1 MDIYYKKIKN
11 TLALLKERMVF
22 ASVSVDGFMYKNCGY
37 RKTGEVLIAPDD
49 GFSRFVTGMHWAD
62 ECDSHAWFIA
72 YVPAA
77 QRPSGTVR
85 TLVVETDRDG
95 WNVYNPQFICY
106 INGAETQSF
115 DTNHRSLPL
124 DFDGEFDLSLYAYSG
139 SMGKNL
145 PLCCRIDYISPAV
158 EKLYYDMLIPF
169 EMLDIADEES
179 NEYAVIRRAL
189 LSACDKIDLREIKND
204 DFVASVAA
212 AQSVMDEYYKGVTS
226 QRGTVICVGHSH
238 IDCAWM
244 WTLAQT
250 KEKICRTTATVL
262 SLMDRYPDFCFMESQ
277 ALLYSFLKQES
288 PALYERVKQRIDEG
302 RWEVEGAMWVEADCN
317 LTSGESLV
325 RQIIHG
331 KRFFEKEFDIDSR
344 ILWLPDVFGY
354 SAAMPQICA
363 KAGVEA
369 FVTSKISWNDTN
381 RMPYDVF
388 NWVGIDGTKL
398 FTYFLTAQQGSDK
411 NHSDRYTSY
420 VATTDPDF
428 VKGTMKRFSQ
438 KDITE
443 SPLLT
448 YGWGDGGGGPTAKM
462 LETFKRV
469 ERGGMV
475 CPAVK
480 HGKVFGYM
488 TQLKKQVSDLPY
500 LPVWNGELYLEYH
513 RGTYTSVA
521 EVKRN
526 NRKGEYALQLA
537 EFLSSLAESCKAGD
551 YKADELY
558 DLWQI
563 LLTNQFHDIL
573 PGSSIP
579 QVYLDSAAQ
588 FKDLFARA
596 DALTASAV
604 GAVIKNIDT
613 KGGLLVFNPHSFTAT
628 GPVVCD
634 GKTYFAN
641 DVPPMGYAVIKPER
655 RTPLAVSGNGKM
667 ENDFYRIEFN
677 VDYTIRRIYDKQARR
692 EVLSGNGNRLIAYED
707 RPLEY
712 SCWNTEQYYRQKPYE
727 ITDVISAES
736 VRDGERCG
744 YKITKRFMS
753 SVITQ
758 YIWIYD
764 FSRRIDF
771 ETEADWQEKD
781 LLLKAEFEV
790 TVNSDH
796 AVYDIQFGQVERPTH
811 YNTSWD
817 QARFEV
823 CGQRFAD
830 LSDHGYGVALLNDCK
845 YGYDIHGNIISLS
858 LIKSASY
865 VNEYYDRMKH
875 IFTYSLMPHIG
886 DYREAGVI
894 KEACLLNQPLVA
906 LPVKSNNGKLPE
918 RLSFVSPS
926 CDNIAVETIKKA
938 YDGNGYIVR
947 AYETYGMSSECSFTL
962 MRKASVCECD
972 LLENDI
978 SDIGRKSETFS
989 IAFAPREIK
998 TFRIIF

>member
-1 MDIYYKKIKN
+1 MDLYYKKIQK
-11 TLALLKERMVF
+11 TLSLLKERIVSN
-22 ASVSVDGFMYKNCGY
+22 SVSVDGFMFKNCGY
-37 RKTGEVLIAPDD
+37 RRTGEVITAPDST
-49 GFSRFVTGMHWAD
+49 FVRFVTGMHWAD
-62 ECDSHAWFIA
+62 AEDSHAWF
-72 YVPAA
+72 VTHVLEA
-77 QRPSGTVR
+77 QRPAGTAR

-106 INGAETQSF
+106 INGKEAQSF

-124 DFDGEFDLSLYAYSG
+124 DFDDEFDLSLYAYSG

-145 PLCCRIDYISPAV
+145 PLNCRIDYVSLDV

-169 EMLDIADEES
+169 EMLAIADKES
-179 NEYAVIRRAL
+179 NEYAVINRAL
-189 LSACDKIDLREIKND
+189 LSACDKIDFRD
-204 DFVASVAA
+204 VSDSAFTASVAA

-262 SLMDRYPDFCFMESQ
+262 SLMDRYPDFYFMESQ

-288 PALYERVKQRIDEG
+288 PELYAKVKQRVDEG

-331 KRFFEKEFDIDSR
+331 KRFFEQEFDIDSR

-354 SAAMPQICA
+354 SAALPQICA
-363 KAGVEA
+363 KAGIEA

-381 RMPYDVF
+381 RMPYDIF
-388 NWVGIDGTKL
+388 EWTGIDGTKL
-398 FTYFLTAQQGSDK
+398 FTYFLTAQQGTDRAP
-411 NHSDRYTSY
+411 SDRYTSY

-438 KDITE
+438 KDVTE
-443 SPLLT
+443 TPLLT

-462 LETFKRV
+462 LETFRRV

-480 HGKVFGYM
+480 HGKVFSYM
-488 TQLKKQVSDLPY
+488 TQLKRDTQSLPY
-500 LPVWNGELYLEYH
+500 LPQWRGELYLEYH
-513 RGTYTSVA
+513 RGTYTSVG

-537 EFLSSLAESCKAGD
+537 EFVSSVADACKVGE
-551 YKADELY
+551 YKQSELY
-558 DLWQI
+558 DLWQT

-579 QVYLDSAAQ
+579 QVYRDSALQ
-588 FKDLFARA
+588 FKSMFDGLS
-596 DALTASAV
+596 ALTAAAI
-604 GAVIKNIDT
+604 GAVIKNLDT

-628 GPVVCD
+628 GAVVHD
-634 GKTYFAN
+634 NKTYFAEN
-641 DVPPMGYAVIKPER
+641 IPSMGYAVIKPER

-667 ENDFYRIEFN
+667 ENDAYRIEFDQ
-677 VDYTIRRIYDKQARR
+677 DYTIKRIYDKQARR
-692 EVLSGNGNRLIAYED
+692 EVLTANGNRLIAYED
-707 RPLEY
+707 RSPEY
-712 SCWNTEQYYRQKPYE
+712 GCWNTEEYYRDKSYE
-727 ITDVISAES
+727 VTDVISAES

-744 YKITKRFMS
+744 YKIVKRFMS

-758 YIWIYD
+758 YVWIYD
-764 FSRRIDF
+764 LSRRIDF
-771 ETEADWQEKD
+771 ETEADWNEED
-781 LLLKAEFEV
+781 LLLKAEFDV
-790 TVNSDH
+790 SVDSDS
-796 AVYDIQFGQVERPTH
+796 AVYDIQFGQVSRPTH

-817 QARFEV
+817 RAKFEV

-845 YGYDIHGNIISLS
+845 YGYDIHGNRMSIS

-865 VNEYYDRMKH
+865 VNEYYDKMH
-875 IFTYSLMPHIG
+875 HTFTYSLMPHIG

-894 KEACLLNQPLVA
+894 KEACLLNQPLIA
-906 LPVKSNNGKLPE
+906 LPVKPTDGDLPE
-918 RLSFVSPS
+918 RFSFVAPDR
-926 CDNIAVETIKKA
+926 DNVVVETVKKA

-947 AYETYGMSSECSFTL
+947 AYETYGMSSECVFTL
-962 MRKASVCECD
+962 PRKAFVCECD

-978 SDIGRKSETFS
+978 TEQGKKSDTFS
-989 IAFAPREIK
+989 TAFKPREIK
-998 TFRIIF
+998 TFRLIF

>member
-1 MDIYYKKIKN
+1 MELQYKKIQK
-11 TLALLKERMVF
+11 TLSVLKERMVSG
-22 ASVSVDGFMYKNCGY
+22 SVSIDGFMYKNCGY
-37 RKTGEVLIAPDD
+37 RRTGEIITTPDD
-49 GFSRFVTGMHWAD
+49 TFVRFVTGMHWAD
-62 ECDSHAWFIA
+62 ETDLHAWFITH
-72 YVPAA
+72 VPEA
-77 QRPSGTVR
+77 QRPQGTVR

-106 INGAETQSF
+106 INGNEMQSF

-124 DFDGEFDLSLYAYSG
+124 DFDDAFDLSLYAYSG

-145 PLCCRIDYISPAV
+145 PLCCRIDYVFRDV

-169 EMLDIADEES
+169 EMLSIADKES
-179 NEYAVIRRAL
+179 NEYAVINRAL
-189 LSACDKIDLREIKND
+189 LLACDRIDLRDVSDET
-204 DFVASVAA
+204 FLASVHA
-212 AQSVMDEYYKGVTS
+212 AQSVMDDYYSKVTS
-226 QRGTVICVGHSH
+226 QRGTVVCVGHSH

-262 SLMDRYPDFCFMESQ
+262 SLMERYPDFYFMESQ
-277 ALLYSFLKQES
+277 ALLYSYLKQES
-288 PALYERVKQRIDEG
+288 PKLYEKVKQRIKEG

-331 KRFFEKEFDIDSR
+331 KHFFMQEFGVDSR
-344 ILWLPDVFGY
+344 VLWLPDVFGY

-363 KAGVEA
+363 KAGIDA

-398 FTYFLTAQQGSDK
+398 FTYFLTAQQGTDRAPS
-411 NHSDRYTSY
+411 NRYTSY

-443 SPLLT
+443 EPLLT
-448 YGWGDGGGGPTAKM
+448 FGWGDGGGGPTAKM
-462 LETFKRV
+462 LETYNRMQ
-469 ERGGMV
+469 RGGMV
-475 CPAVK
+475 CPSVRN
-480 HGKVFGYM
+480 GKVLDYI
-488 TQLKKQVSDLPY
+488 TELKQHAKELPY
-500 LPVWNGELYLEYH
+500 LPEWRGELYLEYH
-513 RGTYTSVA
+513 RGTYTSVG
-521 EVKRN
+521 EIKRN
-526 NRKGEYALQLA
+526 NREGEYALQLA
-537 EFLSSLAESCKAGD
+537 EFVSSLAESNKVCD
-551 YKADELY
+551 YKSDELY
-558 DLWQI
+558 QLWQT

-579 QVYLDSAAQ
+579 QVYRDSAAQ
-588 FKDLFARA
+588 FKELF
-596 DALTASAV
+596 DGVNLITAGAV
-604 GAVIKNIDT
+604 GAMLKSIDT
-613 KGGLLVFNPHSFTAT
+613 KGGLLVFNPHSFAAT
-628 GPVVCD
+628 GAVRYND
-634 GKTYFAN
+634 KTYFAE
-641 DVPPMGYAVIKPER
+641 DIPPMGYAVITPKR

-667 ENDFYRIEFN
+667 ENDYYRIEFAQ
-677 VDYTIRRIYDKQARR
+677 DYTLSRIYDKQARR
-692 EVLSGNGNRLIAYED
+692 EVIVGRGNRLVAYED
-707 RPLEY
+707 RSLEY
-712 SCWNTEQYYRQKPYE
+712 GCWNTEEYYRDKPYE
-727 ITDVISAES
+727 ITEVIAAES
-736 VRDGERCG
+736 IRDGERCG

-753 SVITQ
+753 STVTQ

-764 FSRRIDF
+764 RSRRIDF
-771 ETEADWQEKD
+771 ETEADWNEED
-781 LLLKAEFEV
+781 LLLKAEFDV
-790 TVNSDH
+790 TVDSES
-796 AVYDIQFGQVERPTH
+796 AVYDIQFGQVSRPTH

-817 QARFEV
+817 KARFEV

-830 LSDHGYGVALLNDCK
+830 LADHGYGVALMSDCK
-845 YGYDIHGNIISLS
+845 YGFDIHSGHMSLS

-865 VNEYYDRMKH
+865 VNEYYDKMHHR
-875 IFTYSLMPHIG
+875 FTYSLMPHIG

-906 LPVKSNNGKLPE
+906 LPIGKTDGKMPE
-918 RLSFVSPS
+918 KLSFISPS
-926 CDNIAVETIKKA
+926 ADNIAVETIKKA

-962 MRKASVCECD
+962 MRRATVCECD

-978 SDIGRKSETFS
+978 TDYGKKSASFAS
-989 IAFAPREIK
+989 QFAPREIK